1 MYQTFTGHG
10 RRPRQV
16 NLSGKPSNPFASTLN
31 SGAQQAIASAQ
42 QDRILR
48 QQRRERI
55 QASSRIQRTWRGH
68 ESRRRTFG
76 LWREI
81 WDQQEE
87 RENGAYPSEDQ
98 SLQQLR
104 RLLLFYSPT
113 RESKDIERL
122 IWYGTRQSTTEVK
135 FGPRSP
141 WPSAYKSLQAACLAA
156 LKVSRDHDSRRT
168 LLCILAYAAQHVR
181 FTSADAAEYYL
192 TLTDLLEKNLPLDP
206 LQGALLAPLEGSG
219 DAYAG
224 LSILLSRPLKAEML
238 SLLKS
243 SVDAPALSD
252 ALSRSAAWKDMDLH
266 SRLWLLGNMIYVTGR
281 SNDIQFTKVVV
292 ELLGSLADDVDFE
305 GQPIQSGN
313 SSFGREIADLTT
325 GIPLNTY
332 LHSNIGALVDQ
343 QSVRNLIINE
353 RAKRDDSYAQILA
366 SYALTLLRC
375 FPRKADDI
383 RMWLYRGPSNPTGTP
398 ATQYLW
404 SIAKN
409 SHVFASVLTATKN
422 VLPVLKPSSPA
433 SDMKD
438 DWTVILVFMELYTFI
453 LKILDDEEF
462 MGSNVD
468 GKQKN
473 PVATSDVVS
482 LVTFLKNLGF
492 TLYFN
497 ADELNE
503 SETSSAAETTKYS
516 LSHHFRPSRSP
527 NVVHLETKPMVV
539 AGIPGLTVVYLK
551 GLVTGLL
558 RALYERDSR
567 RQFLPKDHWL
577 MTDRF
582 DMQSFIPG
590 VVAEEEKR
598 HMVQEQEDNEDNV
611 DSEDELYLF
620 DSSSHNNRIHDS
632 HARALRAQNARERA
646 QRKASRKRYL
656 ESVAPRLEILQN
668 MPFFIP
674 FHMRVQIFRQF
685 VTLDQEKRRNGFVD
699 PDMWR
704 QSMLMHT
711 PMGTAPQDML
721 AKHHATIKRGQE
733 FHDAYQSFYDLG
745 PALKEPIMITFVDG
759 FDMPEAG
766 IDGGGVTKEFLTSVI
781 TQAFDQSSDA
791 AEKYF
796 VENDKHLLY
805 PNPVAMEEI
814 ELKYRTRV
822 GDSFR
827 GENARE
833 TKRELERELL
843 RQYDFLGRVIGKC
856 LYEGML
862 VDVTF
867 AGFFLKKW
875 ALTGGTGSA
884 SMESGYRA
892 SINDLRELDEGLYRG
907 LLALKNAENAEDIG
921 AVFAVDDTV
930 GPPGKQQIIQ
940 TELVENGAET
950 AVTNEN
956 RLAYINY
963 LSRYKLQRQS
973 WRQTNA
979 FLRGLSLMIQ
989 PSWLS
994 MFNQTELQTLIGGA
1008 SASID
1013 VEDLRRNT
1021 AYGGV
1026 YVVGDDGL
1034 EHPSVQMFWRVMHDI
1049 ADEDRR
1055 KVLKFVTST
1064 PRGPLLGFSYLKPL
1078 FSIRDSGS
1086 DENRFPTTS
1095 TCVNLLKLPMYK
1107 SESTLRAKL
1116 LAAVNSGAGFDLS

>member
-1 MYQTFTGHG
+1 
-10 RRPRQV
+10 
-16 NLSGKPSNPFASTLN
+16 
-31 SGAQQAIASAQ
+31 
-42 QDRILR
+42 
-48 QQRRERI
+48 
-55 QASSRIQRTWRGH
+55 
-68 ESRRRTFG
+68 
-76 LWREI
+76 LWRDI
-81 WDQQEE
+81 WDRKEE
-87 RENGAYPSEDQ
+87 QENGAYPTEEQ

-104 RLLLFYSPT
+104 RLLLFYNPGH
-113 RESKDIERL
+113 ESKDVERL
-122 IWYGTRQSTTEVK
+122 IWYGTRQSTTQIAL
-135 FGPRSP
+135 GPESP
-141 WPSAYKSLQAACLAA
+141 WPAAYRSLQAACLAA
-156 LKVSRDHDSRRT
+156 LKVSRDNDSDRT

-181 FTSADAAEYYL
+181 FTGADALEYYL
-192 TLTDLLEKNLPLDP
+192 TLTGLLEKNLPLDP
-206 LQGALLAPLEGSG
+206 LQGAILAPLEGSG

-224 LSILLSRPLKAEML
+224 LSILLSRPLDTEML

-243 SVDAPALSD
+243 SID
-252 ALSRSAAWKDMDLH
+252 ALELSRALLGAVSLDKMDVH
-266 SRLWLLGNMIYVTGR
+266 ARLWLLGNMIYVTGR
-281 SNDIQFTKVVV
+281 SSDVKFTSIIAR
-292 ELLGSLADDVDFE
+292 LLGSLADNVDFE
-305 GQPIQSGN
+305 GQPIKVDN
-313 SSFGREIADLTT
+313 SIFGREIADLTT

-332 LHSNIGALVDQ
+332 LHENISALVDQ
-343 QSVRNLIINE
+343 QSVRNLIVNE
-353 RAKRDDSYAQILA
+353 STKGDGSFAQVLA

-383 RMWLYRGPSNPTGTP
+383 RMWLYRGPSSSTGVP

-404 SIAKN
+404 SIAKD
-409 SHVFASVLTATKN
+409 SGVFTSIATTTKN
-422 VLPVLKPSSPA
+422 VMPLLKSTSPA
-433 SDMKD
+433 ANLKD

-462 MGSNVD
+462 MGSNAD

-473 PVATSDVVS
+473 PVAVSDIVS

-503 SETSSAAETTKYS
+503 TGSTSALDVAKHG
-516 LSHHFRPSRSP
+516 LGHHFRNSRPS
-527 NVVHLETKPMVV
+527 VVVQVDIKPLVV
-539 AGIPGLTVVYLK
+539 ASIPGLTIVYLK

-590 VVAEEEKR
+590 VVSEEEKR
-598 HMVQEQEDNEDNV
+598 HMVQEQEDNEDNG
-611 DSEDELYLF
+611 DSDDDSDLF
-620 DSSSHNNRIHDS
+620 DDHANNGRPHDS
-632 HARALRAQNARERA
+632 RARALRNQDARERA

-674 FHMRVQIFRQF
+674 FNMRVQIFRQF

-704 QSMLMHT
+704 QSMLMQT
-711 PMGTAPQDML
+711 PIGTAPQDML
-721 AKHHATIKRGQE
+721 AKHHATIKREQE
-733 FHDAYQSFYDLG
+733 FQDAYHSFYDLG
-745 PALKEPIMITFVDG
+745 AALKEPIMITFVDAFG
-759 FDMPEAG
+759 MPEAG

-781 TQAFDQSSDA
+781 TQAFNQTSET

-814 ELKYRTRV
+814 NLRFSQQV
-822 GDSFR
+822 GANPR
-827 GENARE
+827 GSAEAPTTARE
-833 TKRELERELL
+833 MQRELL
-843 RQYDFLGRVIGKC
+843 KQYDFLGRVIGKC
-856 LYEGML
+856 LYEGILM
-862 VDVTF
+862 DVTF

-892 SINDLRELDEGLYRG
+892 SINDLRELDEDLYRG
-907 LLALKNAENAEDIG
+907 LLALKNAENAEDVG
-921 AVFAVDDTV
+921 VVFAVDDTV
-930 GPPGKQQIIQ
+930 GPPGKQRVIQ
-940 TELVENGAET
+940 TELIDRGADI

-979 FLRGLSLMIQ
+979 FLRGLSMMIQ

-1008 SASID
+1008 SAGID

-1021 AYGGV
+1021 AYGGT
-1026 YVVGDDGL
+1026 YVIGDDGL

-1064 PRGPLLGFSYLKPL
+1064 PRGPLLGFSHLKPL

-1116 LAAVNSGAGFDLS
+1116 LAAINSGAGFDLS

>member
-1 MYQTFTGHG
+1 
-10 RRPRQV
+10 
-16 NLSGKPSNPFASTLN
+16 
-31 SGAQQAIASAQ
+31 
-42 QDRILR
+42 
-48 QQRRERI
+48 
-55 QASSRIQRTWRGH
+55 
-68 ESRRRTFG
+68 
-76 LWREI
+76 
-81 WDQQEE
+81 
-87 RENGAYPSEDQ
+87 
-98 SLQQLR
+98 
-104 RLLLFYSPT
+104 
-113 RESKDIERL
+113 
-122 IWYGTRQSTTEVK
+122 
-135 FGPRSP
+135 
-141 WPSAYKSLQAACLAA
+141 
-156 LKVSRDHDSRRT
+156 
-168 LLCILAYAAQHVR
+168 
-181 FTSADAAEYYL
+181 
-192 TLTDLLEKNLPLDP
+192 
-206 LQGALLAPLEGSG
+206 
-219 DAYAG
+219 
-224 LSILLSRPLKAEML
+224 
-238 SLLKS
+238 
-243 SVDAPALSD
+243 
-252 ALSRSAAWKDMDLH
+252 
-266 SRLWLLGNMIYVTGR
+266 
-281 SNDIQFTKVVV
+281 
-292 ELLGSLADDVDFE
+292 
-305 GQPIQSGN
+305 
-313 SSFGREIADLTT
+313 
-325 GIPLNTY
+325 
-332 LHSNIGALVDQ
+332 
-343 QSVRNLIINE
+343 
-353 RAKRDDSYAQILA
+353 
-366 SYALTLLRC
+366 
-375 FPRKADDI
+375 
-383 RMWLYRGPSNPTGTP
+383 MWLYRGPSNPTGTP

-422 VLPVLKPSSPA
+422 VLLVLKPSSPA

>member
-1 MYQTFTGHG
+1 
-10 RRPRQV
+10 
-16 NLSGKPSNPFASTLN
+16 
-31 SGAQQAIASAQ
+31 
-42 QDRILR
+42 
-48 QQRRERI
+48 
-55 QASSRIQRTWRGH
+55 
-68 ESRRRTFG
+68 
-76 LWREI
+76 
-81 WDQQEE
+81 
-87 RENGAYPSEDQ
+87 
-98 SLQQLR
+98 
-104 RLLLFYSPT
+104 
-113 RESKDIERL
+113 
-122 IWYGTRQSTTEVK
+122 
-135 FGPRSP
+135 
-141 WPSAYKSLQAACLAA
+141 
-156 LKVSRDHDSRRT
+156 
-168 LLCILAYAAQHVR
+168 
-181 FTSADAAEYYL
+181 
-192 TLTDLLEKNLPLDP
+192 
-206 LQGALLAPLEGSG
+206 
-219 DAYAG
+219 
-224 LSILLSRPLKAEML
+224 
-238 SLLKS
+238 
-243 SVDAPALSD
+243 
-252 ALSRSAAWKDMDLH
+252 
-266 SRLWLLGNMIYVTGR
+266 
-281 SNDIQFTKVVV
+281 
-292 ELLGSLADDVDFE
+292 
-305 GQPIQSGN
+305 
-313 SSFGREIADLTT
+313 
-325 GIPLNTY
+325 
-332 LHSNIGALVDQ
+332 
-343 QSVRNLIINE
+343 
-353 RAKRDDSYAQILA
+353 
-366 SYALTLLRC
+366 
-375 FPRKADDI
+375 
-383 RMWLYRGPSNPTGTP
+383 
-398 ATQYLW
+398 
-404 SIAKN
+404 
-409 SHVFASVLTATKN
+409 
-422 VLPVLKPSSPA
+422 
-433 SDMKD
+433 
-438 DWTVILVFMELYTFI
+438 
-453 LKILDDEEF
+453 
-462 MGSNVD
+462 
-468 GKQKN
+468 
-473 PVATSDVVS
+473 
-482 LVTFLKNLGF
+482 
-492 TLYFN
+492 
-497 ADELNE
+497 
-503 SETSSAAETTKYS
+503 
-516 LSHHFRPSRSP
+516 
-527 NVVHLETKPMVV
+527 
-539 AGIPGLTVVYLK
+539 
-551 GLVTGLL
+551 
-558 RALYERDSR
+558 
-567 RQFLPKDHWL
+567 
-577 MTDRF
+577 MTDRL

-791 AEKYF
+791 AEQYF

-856 LYEGML
+856 LYEGIL